1 MDALTYTQ
9 VRKDFAG
16 TMNKVCDDHRPL
28 IITRQNRSPVVMISL
43 EDFNTI
49 EETLYLVKNPNNA
62 KRLLTSIEKAE
73 KGLLKPVTLSEEEA

>member
-16 TMNKVCDDHRPL
+16 VMNKVCEDHTPL

-43 EDFNTI
+43 EDFNAI
-49 EETLYLVKNPNNA
+49 EETMYLVKNPKNA
-62 KRLLTSIEKAE
+62 KRLMASIHKAE
-73 KGLLKPVTLSEEEA
+73 RGLAREETLIEE